1 MVLTRDLMIWRRKKL
16 LQVIKKRCFM
26 SEKQQNIN
34 NNTSGCIT
42 CLIAEDNLIN
52 QKILMRFLKNLG
64 VDADLAKD
72 GQEAVETAKQKT
84 YDLIFMDIQMPRMDG
99 LAATKCILNECQREQ
114 DPVIIAVTAN
124 TSKDIEK
131 NCYDAGMKG
140 FISKP
145 VSMKVIK
152 DALEKYI
159 K

>member
-1 MVLTRDLMIWRRKKL
+1 MSQI
-16 LQVIKKRCFM
+16 LQ
-26 SEKQQNIN
+26 N
-34 NNTSGCIT
+34 NDNNDPGHID

-72 GQEAVETAKQKT
+72 GREAVEATKNKA
-84 YDLIFMDIQMPRMDG
+84 YDIIFMDIQMPRLDG
-99 LAATKCILNECQREQ
+99 LAATKCILNECQLEK

-131 NCYDAGMKG
+131 NCFDAGMKG

-145 VSMKVIK
+145 VSMKLIK
-152 DALEKYI
+152 SALEKYFNYP
-159 K
+159 